1 MYKDKIKK
9 AAKYFNNNNMKELA
23 DLWTDDIKIYDIK
36 SNQLL
41 IDGKEQF
48 IRQNKPYMDKGKIKF
63 VVKNIIEA
71 DNMIICYF
79 SFKGFP
85 EERIAIYEVVD
96 GLFHQSWIARFD
108 VYED

>member
-9 AAKYFNNNNMKELA
+9 AAKYFNENKMDKLA
-23 DLWTDDIKIYDIK
+23 ALWTDDVKIYYLKTNELI
-36 SNQLL
+36 

-48 IRQNKPYMDKGKIKF
+48 IRQNKPYMNKGKIKF
-63 VVKNIIEA
+63 VVKNIVEV
-71 DNMIICYF
+71 DNMLLCYF

-85 EERIAIYEVVD
+85 EERVAIYEVKD

-108 VYED
+108 VHED